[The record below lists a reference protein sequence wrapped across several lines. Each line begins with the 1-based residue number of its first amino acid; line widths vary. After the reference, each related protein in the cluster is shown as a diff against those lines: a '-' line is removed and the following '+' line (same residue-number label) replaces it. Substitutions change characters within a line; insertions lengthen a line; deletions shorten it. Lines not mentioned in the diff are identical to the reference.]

1 MGDDTCMKKLLKDE
15 KGLSLVEM
23 IATLAIFSIVILFFG
38 MIINSLG
45 KAFTIQGQQV
55 EFQQIANDMI
65 VQMNGIMNKKG
76 LYEKAGYLG
85 KFTTNGTTG
94 KSSWLDQQ
102 VITVFDPERADLKSI
117 DWIDAGKNRIGVT
130 DVLDAEK
137 SAGKTY
143 QLKNK
148 DYKIK
153 VFQKKN
159 KNESLKTQFETPNYR
174 DTFTI
179 QTSVTILFYK
189 DQIDFS
195 DYLEAGGEDI
205 NLSGAQGI
213 EEKEA
218 AKILYVRKAELT
230 YRDEMKARGEIPGE
244 GRW

>member
-1 MGDDTCMKKLLKDE
+1 
-15 KGLSLVEM
+15 
-23 IATLAIFSIVILFFG
+23 

-117 DWIDAGKNRIGVT
+117 DWIDAGKNKIGIT

-137 SAGKTY
+137 SVGKTY

-153 VFQKKN
+153 VFQKK
-159 KNESLKTQFETPNYR
+159 
-174 DTFTI
+174 
-179 QTSVTILFYK
+179 
-189 DQIDFS
+189 
-195 DYLEAGGEDI
+195 
-205 NLSGAQGI
+205 
-213 EEKEA
+213 
-218 AKILYVRKAELT
+218 
-230 YRDEMKARGEIPGE
+230 
-244 GRW
+244 